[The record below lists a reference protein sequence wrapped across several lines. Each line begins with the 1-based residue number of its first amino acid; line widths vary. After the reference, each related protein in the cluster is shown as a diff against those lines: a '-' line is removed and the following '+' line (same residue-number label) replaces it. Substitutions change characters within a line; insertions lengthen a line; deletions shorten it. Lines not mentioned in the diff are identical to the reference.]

1 MAEDPKPKV
10 PDVLELAKKK
20 RHIHLLEKVQAGKA
34 LTASELAE
42 LKEYEGQKE
51 EPATFGIVKT
61 LVEVSK
67 AFRVSYRMVQYWALD
82 GMPKT
87 PEGHYDLNEIQAW
100 HLTKLQ
106 EKKGLKDP
114 ESIKWVDRYRQF
126 KALEAEFDYKRKL
139 AEFVSREEIEEGRV
153 QRILALKKAFLSLPK
168 RIVPQMYGR
177 EMREMQSVLEKRIKE
192 ILNEFAEGLR

>member
-1 MAEDPKPKV
+1 MPENPKPKI

-34 LTASELAE
+34 LTQSELAE
-42 LKEYEGQKE
+42 LKEFEGKKDE
-51 EPATFGIVKT
+51 HPSLGIVKT
-61 LVEVSK
+61 LVEVAK
-67 AFRVSYRMVQYWALD
+67 VFKVSYRNVQYWVLD

-87 PEGHYDLNEIQAW
+87 PEGHYDLNEIEVWRIA
-100 HLTKLQ
+100 KLQ

-126 KALEAEFDYKRKL
+126 KALEAELDYKVKL
-139 AEFVSREEIEEGRV
+139 GSVVSREEIEEGRV

-177 EMREMQSVLEKRIKE
+177 EMREMQDVLDKRIKE

>member
-1 MAEDPKPKV
+1 MAEDLKPKV
-10 PDVLELAKKK
+10 PNVLELAKKK

-42 LKEYEGQKE
+42 LKEYEGHKE
-51 EPATFGIVKT
+51 EPQNFGVVKT

-67 AFRVSYRMVQYWALD
+67 AFKVSYRNVQYWVLD

-87 PEGHYDLNEIQAW
+87 PDGHYDLNEIEIW
-100 HLTKLQ
+100 RISKLQ

-126 KALEAEFDYKRKL
+126 KALEAELDYKQKL
-139 AEFVSREEIEEGRV
+139 ATLVSREEIEQGRV
-153 QRILALKKAFLSLPK
+153 QRILALKKAFLSLGK
-168 RIVPQMYGR
+168 RIAPQAYGR
-177 EMREMQSVLEKRIKE
+177 EIREIQDIVDKRVKQ
-192 ILNEFAEGLR
+192 ILSEFAEGLR